1 MEPIT
6 ETELVQSD
14 SELQTNG
21 NGNVQVAFVPDSMRV
36 QHDNPLNLT
45 QEQIDLK
52 NEEIARLKIL
62 YPDVDS
68 YWASIVLDLCLT
80 NSQEKIDEIK
90 ARIGPFKRDY
100 ATLQQELD
108 KIKDTW
114 KKDMEIRDK
123 EIKEEEGEEEEIKM

>member
-6 ETELVQSD
+6 ETEVQSD
-14 SELQTNG
+14 SELQSNG
-21 NGNVQVAFVPDSMRV
+21 EQLAFVPDTMRA

-45 QEQIDLK
+45 QEQLDLK

-90 ARIGPFKRDY
+90 ARVGPFKRDY

-123 EIKEEEGEEEEIKM
+123 ELLEEEEEEN

>member
-14 SELQTNG
+14 SELQSNE
-21 NGNVQVAFVPDSMRV
+21 QVAFVPDNMRADV
-36 QHDNPLNLT
+36 DNPLNLT
-45 QEQIDLK
+45 QEQLDLK

-68 YWASIVLDLCLT
+68 YWASIVVDLCLT

-114 KKDMEIRDK
+114 KKDMEIRDQ
-123 EIKEEEGEEEEIKM
+123 EIKEEEDEM

>member
-6 ETELVQSD
+6 ETEVAVQSGA
-14 SELQTNG
+14 ELQTNG
-21 NGNVQVAFVPDSMRV
+21 EQVAFVPDSMRA

-45 QEQIDLK
+45 QEQLDLK

-90 ARIGPFKRDY
+90 ARVGPFKRDY

-114 KKDMEIRDK
+114 KKDMEIRDQ
-123 EIKEEEGEEEEIKM
+123 EIKEEEEEENE

>member
-6 ETELVQSD
+6 ETEVDVPVQSD
-14 SELQTNG
+14 SE
-21 NGNVQVAFVPDSMRV
+21 QVAFVPDSMRA

-45 QEQIDLK
+45 QEQLDLK

-68 YWASIVLDLCLT
+68 YWASIVVDLCLT

-90 ARIGPFKRDY
+90 ARVGPFRRDY

-123 EIKEEEGEEEEIKM
+123 EIKEEEEEN

>member
-6 ETELVQSD
+6 ETEVQSD
-14 SELQTNG
+14 SELQSNG
-21 NGNVQVAFVPDSMRV
+21 EQLAFVPDSMRV

-45 QEQIDLK
+45 QEQLDLK

-90 ARIGPFKRDY
+90 ARVGPFKRDY

-123 EIKEEEGEEEEIKM
+123 ELLEEGEEEDEM